1 MTGNLP
7 KLVKDINAQ
16 NQKVQNPK
24 KEKKGNNSQAY
35 HGQTNK
41 NER

>member
-1 MTGNLP
+1 MVQEKIFEEIMTGNLP

-24 KEKKGNNSQAY
+24 KEKKGNNS
-35 HGQTNK
+35 
-41 NER
+41 